1 MLLTYHC
8 QLNRTCSALVYL
20 MKANLGAG
28 LFAIPA
34 AFKNAGLVGG
44 SFGIP
49 IMALLSI
56 HCMHMLVG
64 LHIMFLKKRKR

>member
-1 MLLTYHC
+1 
-8 QLNRTCSALVYL
+8 

-34 AFKNAGLVGG
+34 AFKSAGLVGG
-44 SFGIP
+44 SIGIP

-64 LHIMFLKKRKR
+64 LQIFERKKKSKTST

>member
-1 MLLTYHC
+1 
-8 QLNRTCSALVYL
+8 

-64 LHIMFLKKRKR
+64 LHIMFLNKRKR